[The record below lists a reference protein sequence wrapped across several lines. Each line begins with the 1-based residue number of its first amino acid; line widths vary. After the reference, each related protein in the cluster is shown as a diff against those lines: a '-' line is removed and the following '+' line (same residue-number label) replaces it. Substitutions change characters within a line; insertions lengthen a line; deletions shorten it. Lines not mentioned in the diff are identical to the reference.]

1 MRPDEIEPDE
11 HTEAIREAIQ
21 DQRRQQ
27 QQQQQQQQLRRHR
40 ATVVA
45 YSILYIYHTPH
56 ALFL

>member
-27 QQQQQQQQLRRHR
+27 QQQQQLRLHR